1 MPRIQLLSDH
11 LVNQIAAG
19 EVVERPASALKEL
32 LENSIDAGSKNLQ
45 IELQAGGTK
54 LLKVIDDG
62 CGIAKDELELAL
74 HRHATSKI
82 ASMDDLARVGTL
94 GFRGEGLAS
103 IASVSRLSLTSRFND
118 NGQISPH
125 AWRVEADHGRM
136 LDPEPAA
143 LAAGT
148 TIEVHEL
155 YHQVPARKKFLKSD
169 ATEYA
174 HCAAMIERLALAN
187 PQVQFTVI
195 HNGRAQNR
203 WQAGDLNKRA
213 AAIIG
218 EEFVKTGIPV
228 DEGFGNLR
236 LYGIAGSPTLGKS
249 SRDAQFF
256 FVNGRFVRDKV
267 VQHAL
272 REAYR
277 DVLHHNMHAAFC
289 LFLELDP
296 EGVDVNVHPTKI
308 EVRFRESQAIY
319 RFLITS
325 LSKALAKTTAGTV
338 LGSSMQDTAT
348 SIDPDTG
355 EILSPTAIPQGEL
368 KPQDYAQMAYRHQQA
383 IPLPMA
389 NEPFASYGSISNEPF
404 ASYGSSANEQPA
416 SHGSGSAQQRSNYSY
431 RDSSPSSAAPM
442 AFYDTQFGDLRRDTP
457 SGTSA
462 QPAWMKQLEAIR
474 PVPSRS
480 ANDYLPAGS
489 ASNTALPD
497 ADDTAIP
504 PLGFALAQLHG
515 VYILSQVAD
524 GLIVVDM
531 HAAHERVVYEK
542 LKTALDLQA
551 MPMQPLL
558 IPHVFAADK
567 LDVATVEDHAEELA
581 GLGLEISVS
590 SPTQLAVRAV
600 PMLLK
605 NSNPVELAQAMLRDI
620 RQVGVSQVLS
630 GRRNELLATMA
641 CHGSVR
647 ANRQL
652 TIPEMNA
659 LLREMEV
666 TERSGQCNH
675 GRPTWFR
682 LSMNDLD
689 KLFMRG
695 Q

>member
-32 LENSIDAGSKNLQ
+32 LENSIDAGSRSLQ
-45 IELQAGGTK
+45 IELHGGGTK
-54 LLKVIDDG
+54 LIKVIDDG
-62 CGIAKDELELAL
+62 CGIAKDELALAL

-82 ASMDDLARVGTL
+82 ACMDDLARVGTL

-103 IASVSRLSLTSRFND
+103 IASVSRLTLTSRLSED
-118 NGQISPH
+118 GQLAKH
-125 AWRVEADHGRM
+125 AWRVEADHGR
-136 LDPEPAA
+136 LLEPEPAA

-148 TIEVHEL
+148 TIEVHDL

-174 HCAAMIERLALAN
+174 HCAAMIERIALAN
-187 PQVQFTVI
+187 PSVAFTTL
-195 HNGRAQNR
+195 HNGRAQQR
-203 WQAGDLNKRA
+203 WPAGDLARRA

-218 EEFVKTGIPV
+218 EEFVNTGIMV
-228 DEGFGNLR
+228 DEGFGAEGKGLR

-249 SRDAQFF
+249 SREAQFF

-277 DVLHHNMHAAFC
+277 DVLHHNLHAAFC

-308 EVRFRESQAIY
+308 EVRFRESQAVY
-319 RFLITS
+319 RFLFTS
-325 LSKALAKTTAGTV
+325 LSKALAKTTAGASNTPE
-338 LGSSMQDTAT
+338 G
-348 SIDPDTG
+348 IDPETG
-355 EILSPTAIPQGEL
+355 EIIAKVDIPLGEM
-368 KPQDYAQMAYRHQQA
+368 KPQDYAQHAYRHQQA
-383 IPLPMA
+383 MPLPMPS
-389 NEPFASYGSISNEPF
+389 EPATRLAQENLPRY
-404 ASYGSSANEQPA
+404 QP
-416 SHGSGSAQQRSNYSY
+416 
-431 RDSSPSSAAPM
+431 SPAASAAVGAPL
-442 AFYDTQFGDLRRDTP
+442 ALYDQLFGDLRAAGAPAEATASTAANSVASSDK
-457 SGTSA
+457 
-462 QPAWMKQLEAIR
+462 PAWMQQLAAQR
-474 PVPSRS
+474 PVAARS
-480 ANDYLPAGS
+480 VDAYLPAG
-489 ASNTALPD
+489 AARREAIPA
-497 ADDTAIP
+497 ADDAAIP

-515 VYILSQVAD
+515 VYILSQAED

-542 LKTALDLQA
+542 LKTALDLHA

-558 IPHVFAADK
+558 IPHVFSADK
-567 LDVATVEDHAEELA
+567 LDVATVEDHGAELA
-581 GLGLEISVS
+581 ALGLELSVS

-600 PMLLK
+600 PMLLQH
-605 NSNPVELAQAMLRDI
+605 SNPVELAQAMLRDI
-620 RQVGVSQVLS
+620 RMVGVSQVLA

-647 ANRQL
+647 ANRAL

-659 LLREMEV
+659 LLREMET

-682 LSMNDLD
+682 LSMHDLD

>member
-1 MPRIQLLSDH
+1 MPRIQRLSDH

-32 LENSIDAGSKNLQ
+32 LENSIDAGSRSLQ

-54 LLKVIDDG
+54 LIKVIDDG
-62 CGIAKDELELAL
+62 CGIAKDDLELAL

-82 ASMDDLARVGTL
+82 ASMDDLAQVATL

-103 IASVSRLSLTSRFND
+103 IASVSRLSLTSRFSD
-118 NGQISPH
+118 NGQLSPH
-125 AWRVEADHGRM
+125 AWRVDADHGRM

-148 TIEVHEL
+148 TIEVHDL

-169 ATEYA
+169 STEYA

-187 PQVQFTVI
+187 PNVSVTLI
-195 HNGRAQNR
+195 HNGKAQQR
-203 WQAGDLNKRA
+203 WLAGDLAKRA

-218 EEFVKTGIPV
+218 DDFVNSGIAV
-228 DEGFGNLR
+228 DEGFGTLR
-236 LYGIAGSPTLGKS
+236 LHGITGSPTLGKTN
-249 SRDAQFF
+249 REAQFF

-267 VQHAL
+267 VMHAL

-277 DVLHHNMHAAFC
+277 DVLHHNLHASFC
-289 LFLELDP
+289 LFLDMDP

-325 LSKALAKTTAGTV
+325 LSKALAKTKAGITPE
-338 LGSSMQDTAT
+338 GIDTE
-348 SIDPDTG
+348 TG
-355 EILSPTAIPQGEL
+355 EIKAPAAIPEGQSNSQTESKTY
-368 KPQDYAQMAYRHQQA
+368 KPQDYAQMAYRQQH
-383 IPLPMA
+383 IPLA
-389 NEPFASYGSISNEPF
+389 
-404 ASYGSSANEQPA
+404 PA
-416 SHGSGSAQQRSNYSY
+416 VGEGLKVYET
-431 RDSSPSSAAPM
+431 M
-442 AFYDTQFGDLRRDTP
+442 FGDLRASKTSPPETDAAEISYSFSTAPTQPQASIGGAGALSGDAIPAQSTKEAAPWTMAASHIQRATTP
-457 SGTSA
+457 
-462 QPAWMKQLEAIR
+462 
-474 PVPSRS
+474 
-480 ANDYLPAGS
+480 NLPASDENG
-489 ASNTALPD
+489 
-497 ADDTAIP
+497 IP
-504 PLGFALAQLHG
+504 PLGFALGQLHG
-515 VYILSQVAD
+515 VYILSQTVE

-542 LKTALDLQA
+542 LKTALDLA
-551 MPMQPLL
+551 EMPMQPLL
-558 IPHVFAADK
+558 IPHVFSADK
-567 LDVATVEDHAEELA
+567 FDIATVEDFGEQLA
-581 GLGLEISVS
+581 DLGLEISVT
-590 SPTQLAVRAV
+590 SPTQLSVRAV
-600 PMLLK
+600 PMLLQG
-605 NSNPVELAQAMLRDI
+605 SNPVELAQAMLRDI

-647 ANRQL
+647 ANRAL

-682 LSMNDLD
+682 LTMNDLD
-689 KLFMRG
+689 KMFMRG

>member
-1 MPRIQLLSDH
+1 MPRIQRLSDH

-32 LENSIDAGSKNLQ
+32 LENSIDAGSRNLQ

-54 LLKVIDDG
+54 LIKVIDDG
-62 CGIAKDELELAL
+62 CGIAKDDLELAL

-82 ASMDDLARVGTL
+82 ASMDDLAQVATL

-103 IASVSRLSLTSRFND
+103 IASISRLSLTSRYTE
-118 NGQISPH
+118 NGQAAAH
-125 AWRVEADHGRM
+125 AWRVDADHGR
-136 LDPEPAA
+136 LLEPEPAA
-143 LAAGT
+143 LAVGT
-148 TIEVHEL
+148 TVEVHDL

-169 ATEYA
+169 STEYA

-187 PQVQFTVI
+187 PHVSFTVI
-195 HNGRAQNR
+195 HNGKAQQR
-203 WQAGDLNKRA
+203 WQAGDMAKRA

-218 EEFVKTGIPV
+218 DDFVNSGIAV
-228 DEGFGNLR
+228 DEGFGSLR
-236 LYGIAGSPTLGKS
+236 LHGITGSPTLGKT
-249 SRDAQFF
+249 SREAQYF

-267 VQHAL
+267 VMHAL

-277 DVLHHNMHAAFC
+277 DVLHHNLHASFC
-289 LFLELDP
+289 LFLEMDP

-325 LSKALAKTTAGTV
+325 LSKALAKTKAGIAPE
-338 LGSSMQDTAT
+338 GIDTE
-348 SIDPDTG
+348 TG
-355 EILSPTAIPQGEL
+355 EIITPAAIPNKSTESNNYQP
-368 KPQDYAQMAYRHQQA
+368 KDYAQMAYRQQH
-383 IPLPMA
+383 IPLA
-389 NEPFASYGSISNEPF
+389 
-404 ASYGSSANEQPA
+404 PA
-416 SHGSGSAQQRSNYSY
+416 VGEGLKVYET
-431 RDSSPSSAAPM
+431 M
-442 AFYDTQFGDLRRDTP
+442 FGDLRASKNSESEPEANSTETTYSFSAAPAQRQTAASIGGAGAFTNASPTAQASRETVPWTMASSHIQRASTP
-457 SGTSA
+457 
-462 QPAWMKQLEAIR
+462 E
-474 PVPSRS
+474 
-480 ANDYLPAGS
+480 LPA
-489 ASNTALPD
+489 
-497 ADDTAIP
+497 ADENGIP
-504 PLGFALAQLHG
+504 PLGFALGQLHG
-515 VYILSQVAD
+515 IYILSQTVE

-542 LKTALDLQA
+542 LKTALDLA
-551 MPMQPLL
+551 EMPMQPLL
-558 IPHVFAADK
+558 IPHVFSADK
-567 LDVATVEDHAEELA
+567 FDVATVEDFGEQLAE
-581 GLGLEISVS
+581 LGLEISVT
-590 SPTQLAVRAV
+590 SPTQLSVRAV
-600 PMLLK
+600 PMLLQG
-605 NSNPVELAQAMLRDI
+605 SNPVELAQAMLRDI

-647 ANRQL
+647 ANRAL

-682 LSMNDLD
+682 LTLNDLD
-689 KLFMRG
+689 KMFMRG